1 MTTALVTCTTC
12 GDLKVKTAD
21 LTVHTWASEGRE
33 DFSFRCPI
41 CSMTTVTPASTT
53 TIDLLLACDTTAQT
67 WDTAL
72 KRDTS
77 PLPETARPTV

>member
-1 MTTALVTCTTC
+1 MTTALVTCVTC
-12 GDLKVKTAD
+12 GDLKVMTAD

-77 PLPETARPTV
+77 PLPETARPAV